1 MSRPNQLQYTRMNFA
16 SISQEYQDLE
26 NNYMKTE
33 LNTLLLRQISIFCPY
48 MQDKLSRHAT

>member
-33 LNTLLLRQISIFCPY
+33 LHTLLLRQISIFCPS
-48 MQDKLSRHAT
+48 MQDKISRHAT